1 MEMMMTMMKEMM
13 KAEFAAMRKE
23 NAATLKSQVEA
34 QVRSA
39 TRRSTVMMPLG
50 GPGTPLP
57 SPPRVS
63 GMTHQG
69 FSQLRTPAVM
79 STSHVFQAQPRRSLG
94 ASINRFEL
102 HGDVDGHVEEE
113 EDVLDSE
120 EEEERKME
128 SQPSSTVG
136 RGQRRRTAED
146 DREAAKLAKI
156 MAKRP
161 PPAVFTGE
169 KESEKDAVEQW
180 VIDANG
186 YLDSQFGQLDEPHPK
201 ERMQLIRSY
210 IKGAAAH
217 WVTSAL
223 SINANLTWE
232 QLQEPFVE
240 FIRGGRASRQ
250 LWLEKMKMLAYGKGK
265 CKDMLALE
273 QEFDILS
280 VKLYPTMGD
289 NVAINEVVGR
299 EFADCIKRGDSEV
312 YLEMLRIIGVQDNL
326 LLADWKTAAAKA
338 VAIVSLTRASRGH
351 GQRQKW
357 GSNTPSSAVV
367 AEISTENGE
376 EGEEQLGVELQ
387 QVQGQR
393 ASGARSTRGP
403 YKSRGPYIPED
414 QWKIVLSKGLC
425 WQCYKPGHRKGDD
438 ECKDK
443 GKPKRKPTAEEL
455 KA

>member
-1 MEMMMTMMKEMM
+1 
-13 KAEFAAMRKE
+13 MR
-23 NAATLKSQVEA
+23 ATLKSQVEA
-34 QVRSA
+34 QVRNA

-79 STSHVFQAQPRRSLG
+79 STSHVFQAQPRSVTGGLDQSIRAARGCGRSCG
-94 ASINRFEL
+94 
-102 HGDVDGHVEEE
+102 GGGGCCG
-113 EDVLDSE
+113 DSE
-120 EEEERKME
+120 EEEEERKVE

-250 LWLEKMKMLAYGKGK
+250 LWLEKMKMLAHGKGK

-338 VAIVSLTRASRGH
+338 VAIFSLTRASRGH

-425 WQCYKPGHRKGDD
+425 WQCYKPGYRKGDD